1 MSTRHQLIWVCLL
14 AFFMTHCGE
23 SVVSVPGDGAAQE
36 QGGVDLGQGD
46 MGQQEPEDMRPDSGA
61 IPVTPTPAED
71 MGQQTWDM
79 TQDAALDMA
88 QDLGE
93 PVVLPPED
101 PEEPAPPEPAEEP
114 DPQEP
119 NNPVVK
125 TTEFGGLHWNIAGG
139 KENGCRTE
147 GIKRA
152 VLRYVKTSGRAID
165 FISLNEV
172 CHAQFVAIRDALRVY
187 WKKGNKENFFA
198 FQASGSSRV
207 GNALF
212 SRRNI
217 HDVTRLEVGQD
228 QWGKRYL
235 LCGRQQGRR
244 VRVCT
249 THLTPGDATARVQ
262 LKKVIKKLEDFWSNK
277 RDTVIIGGD
286 FNIPPN
292 DAGFN
297 GMYSASANTP
307 NNPGN
312 HGRYREWDDNDPANC
327 KGYGERTNPGTTRGP
342 CSSGLKID
350 FIFTRENRIVNNKY
364 SANTLNIPTDC
375 TGACSDHRAIQGYA
389 KIRFRTD

>member
-1 MSTRHQLIWVCLL
+1 MV
-14 AFFMTHCGE
+14 HCGE
-23 SVVSVPGDGAAQE
+23 SVVSVPGAGPAEELGGWAELE
-36 QGGVDLGQGD
+36 QD
-46 MGQQEPEDMRPDSGA
+46 MGSQEDMGTDPADLAITPEPVDEDMSTQDPWDMTPPTPEDMSMEPLEEEEEEEDIPDV
-61 IPVTPTPAED
+61 PPAE
-71 MGQQTWDM
+71 T
-79 TQDAALDMA
+79 
-88 QDLGE
+88 
-93 PVVLPPED
+93 
-101 PEEPAPPEPAEEP
+101 APPERAEES
-114 DPQEP
+114 DPQSP
-119 NNPVVK
+119 RSTLVK
-125 TTEFGGLHWNIAGG
+125 TTEFGGLHWNIAGS

-249 THLTPGDATARVQ
+249 THLTPGDATARIQ
-262 LKKVIKKLEDFWSNK
+262 LKRVLDKLEFWWTDK
-277 RDTVIIGGD
+277 RDTVVIGGD
-286 FNIPPN
+286 FNIQSN
-292 DAGFN
+292 DPGFN
-297 GMYSASANTP
+297 RMYASSANTP

-312 HGRYREWDDNDPANC
+312 HGHYREWDDNDSGNC
-327 KGYGERTNPGTTRGP
+327 KGYGQRTQQNTNRGP
-342 CSSGLKID
+342 CNSGSKID
-350 FIFTRENRIVNNKY
+350 FIFTRENRIVNKKY
-364 SANTLNIPTDC
+364 SAKSLNVPTDC
-375 TGACSDHRAIQGYA
+375 TGACSDHRAVRGYA
-389 KIRFRTD
+389 KIRFRID